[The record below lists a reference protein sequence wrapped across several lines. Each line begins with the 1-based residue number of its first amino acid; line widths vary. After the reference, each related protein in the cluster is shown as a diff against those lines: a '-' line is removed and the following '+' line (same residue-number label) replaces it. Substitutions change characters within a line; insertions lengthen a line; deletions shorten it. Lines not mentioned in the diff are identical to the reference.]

1 MVKQIQFNQEALK
14 SILNGVQ
21 TMAKAVSVTLGPKGR
36 NVIILKEFGSPIST
50 KDGVSVAHEIILKDK
65 FENMGAQAVKEA
77 SSKTNEIAGDGTSTA
92 IVLAEAILSL
102 GVKNVSA
109 GSSPILIKQGM
120 DKAVNAILKELDA
133 FSKPVDSQDEILQ
146 IATISAS
153 NDLEVGK
160 FIAQAMGK
168 VGKDGTIT
176 IQEAGGVETTLD
188 VVEGIRFDKGYVSPY
203 FVTHPDKMMVE
214 LDNPYILITDKK
226 ISNAKELVP
235 ILESVHQEQ
244 KPLVIIADDIDGE
257 ALSTLVVN
265 KLKAGLKICA
275 VKAPSFGDKRKAI
288 LQDIAILSGATFV
301 TEDVGLKLEKVDIGH
316 LGKCKTIKISKDQT
330 TLIGG
335 CGVKES
341 LQKRMEE
348 LKALIKKSSS
358 EYEKKE
364 LESRLEK
371 FAGGVAIIHVG
382 AVTESELKE
391 KKSRMEDAL
400 QATKAAV
407 KEGIV
412 VGGGVALIRA
422 SKAIDSLNLDKEE
435 ALGAMIIKKACSAP
449 AIAIANNCGQIGAL
463 VAEKI
468 AQNTGFYGYNG
479 FKDHFGDLMTDGV
492 VDPVLVTK
500 SALKNASSVAGL
512 LLTIAC
518 MITDKPQPKKSAPT
532 LADMGGYDGMDMM

>member
-1 MVKQIQFNQEALK
+1 MHRSNQLK
-14 SILNGVQ
+14 VQ
-21 TMAKAVSVTLGPKGR
+21 TL
-36 NVIILKEFGSPIST
+36 LWQFGSPIST
-50 KDGVSVAHEIILKDK
+50 KDGVSVANEIILKDK

-77 SSKTNEIAGDGTSTA
+77 SSKTNEVAGDGTTTA

-109 GSSPILIKQGM
+109 GSSPMAIKQGM
-120 DKAVNAILKELDA
+120 DKAVNALLKELDA
-133 FSKPVDSQDEILQ
+133 LSKPVDSQDEILQ

-188 VVEGIRFDKGYVSPY
+188 VVDGIRFDKGYVSPY

-235 ILESVHQEQ
+235 ILEAVHQEQ
-244 KPLVIIADDIDGE
+244 KPLVIVADDIDGE

-288 LQDIAILSGATFV
+288 LQDIAILSGAAFV
-301 TEDVGLKLEKVDIGH
+301 TEDVGLKLEKAEISH

-335 CGVKES
+335 CGIKDE

-348 LKALIKKSSS
+348 LKGLIKKSSS
-358 EYEKKE
+358 DYEKKE

-391 KKSRMEDAL
+391 KKARMEDAL

-422 SKAIDSLNLDKEE
+422 SKVIDSLKLDNEE
-435 ALGAMIIKKACSAP
+435 ALGAMIIKKACFAP

-479 FKDHFGDLMTDGV
+479 FKDHFGDLMKDGV

-518 MITDKPQPKKSAPT
+518 MITDKPQPKKSAPS
-532 LADMGGYDGMDMM
+532 LADMGGMSGYDGMDMM